1 MATNK
6 NKEIIYLPLE
16 DVESEHCAL
25 IVEKGLAQVKGIET
39 HKVELNNRRAA
50 ITVNNTVVVGEAVK
64 VIKDLGYGVSTVK
77 NTFPVLGMTCASC
90 AGSAESIVKYEPGV
104 VNASVNF
111 ATGNLTVEYLPNMTD
126 AAKLKKAVQSIGY
139 DLLIEDETNQQE
151 TLEAIHTQKFQKLK
165 TKTIWAVIL
174 SLPVVVIGMF
184 FMDMPYANEIMWSFS
199 TPVVLWLGR
208 DFFINAWK
216 QTKHRSANMDTLVAL
231 STGIAYLFSVFN
243 MLFADFWHQ
252 RGLHAHVYFEAAAV
266 IIAFILLGKLLEE
279 KAKGN
284 TSSAIKKLMG
294 LQPKTVIVIQ
304 ADGTE
309 KQTAIEEVNADD
321 VILVKPGEKI
331 AVDGMVTSGSSYVD
345 ESMLS
350 GEPVPVLKNENEKV
364 FAGTINQKGSF
375 QFKAVKVGKETMLAH
390 IIKMVQD
397 AQGSKAPVQKLV
409 DKIAGIFVPVVIGI
423 AILTFILWF
432 VLGGDNGIVQGLLAA
447 VTVLVIAC
455 PCALGL
461 ATPTAIMV
469 GVGKGAE
476 KGILIKD
483 AESLELAKKVDAIIL
498 DKTGTITEGKPE
510 VTGVQWL
517 NNDDATKDILL
528 SIEKQSEHPLAEAV
542 VKHLDGATT
551 TTLTQFDSITGKGA
565 KANHNNET
573 YFVGNKKL
581 LRENNISIAEQLQN
595 QTDEWGKQS
604 KTVIWFADSKQA
616 LAVIAIADKI
626 KETSVQAIR
635 EMQEMGIDLYM
646 LTGDNEATAKAIAE
660 QTGIKHY
667 KAEVLPQHKADFVKE
682 LQSKGKV
689 VAMVGDGIND
699 STALATADVS
709 IAMGKGSD
717 IAMDVA
723 KMTII
728 SSDLTKIPQAI
739 RLSKQTVAT
748 IKQNLFWA
756 FIYNVIGIPVAA
768 GILYPVNG
776 FLLNPMIAGAAMAL
790 SSVSVVSNSLRLK
803 WKK

>member
-1 MATNK
+1 MATNS

-50 ITVNNTVVVGEAVK
+50 ITVGNNQVVGEAVK
-64 VIKDLGYGVSTVK
+64 TIKELGYGVTTVK
-77 NTFPVLGMTCASC
+77 HTFPVLGMTCASC
-90 AGSAESIVKYEPGV
+90 ASSAESIVTFQEGV

-126 AAKLKKAVQSIGY
+126 ASKLQKAVQSIGY
-139 DLLIEDETNQQE
+139 DLLIENETKQQE
-151 TLEAIHTQKFQKLK
+151 TLEALHAQKFQKLK
-165 TKTIWAVIL
+165 NKTTWAIIL

-184 FMDMPYANEIMWSFS
+184 FMDIPYANQIMWLFS
-199 TPVVLWLGR
+199 TPVVLWLGK

-216 QTKHRSANMDTLVAL
+216 QAKHRSANMDTLVAL

-243 MLFADFWHQ
+243 MVFEDFWHQ

-284 TSSAIKKLMG
+284 TSTAIKKLMG
-294 LQPKTVIVIQ
+294 LQPKTVIIIQ
-304 ADGTE
+304 PDGTE
-309 KQTAIEEVNADD
+309 KQIAIEEVNAGD

-331 AVDGMVTSGSSYVD
+331 AVDGMVVSGSSYVD

-350 GEPVPVLKNENEKV
+350 GEPVPVLKKENEKV

-375 QFKAVKVGKETMLAH
+375 RFEAVKVGKETMLAQ

-423 AILTFILWF
+423 AILTFVLWLI
-432 VLGGDNGIVQGLLAA
+432 LGGDNGWVQGLLAA

-476 KGILIKD
+476 NGILIKD
-483 AESLELAKKVDAIIL
+483 AESLELAKKVTAIVL
-498 DKTGTITEGKPE
+498 DKTGTITEGRPQ
-510 VTGVQWL
+510 VTGIQWL
-517 NNDDATKDILL
+517 NNDDTAQTILL

-542 VKHLDGATT
+542 VKHLEDVSTVS
-551 TTLTQFDSITGKGA
+551 LSLFDSITGKGA
-565 KANHNNET
+565 KANYNNET

-581 LRENNISIAEQLQN
+581 LAENNIVIASPLQK
-595 QTDEWGKQS
+595 QADEWGSQS
-604 KTVIWFADSKQA
+604 KTVIWFSDSKQA
-616 LAVIAIADKI
+616 LSVIAISDKI
-626 KETSVQAIR
+626 KETSVEAIK
-635 EMQEMGIDLYM
+635 EIQEMGIELYM
-646 LTGDNEATAKAIAE
+646 LTGDNEATAKAIAG
-660 QTGIKHY
+660 QTGIGHY
-667 KAEVLPQHKADFVKE
+667 KAEVMPQHKADFIKE
-682 LQSKGKV
+682 LQQQGKV

-756 FIYNVIGIPVAA
+756 FIYNLIGIPIAA
-768 GILYPVNG
+768 GILYPING

-790 SSVSVVSNSLRLK
+790 SSVSVVTNSLRLK